1 MLRDSTQRSA
11 AKAVESLTPEDF
23 TDPGNR
29 HLFATCMRLTAPFNE
44 IDLMLELPEHSSA
57 ISAIAE
63 LHGGGLIERY
73 ISRLVQ
79 GRNHRAVRAA
89 VLGVTDSINR
99 NDDPGEAASAFVS
112 QVAATLNRRNGVMSA
127 GKATAQAMADY
138 LATDEAGPQ
147 TLPTGLEP
155 LDALLGGGF
164 ANSALYI
171 LAARPGVGKSSLAV
185 HFSIQAA
192 TRGRR
197 VAYASLEMDA
207 GELGARILTSVS
219 GQRRPPFQNF
229 YQPGHKAKL
238 ADAVRSMRDWPIRL
252 KDSPESTIDSICA
265 FVARATVEGGV
276 DLVIVDY
283 LQLVTAPGHDSRQ
296 QEVSAVSRRLKLL
309 SMEHSVP
316 VVGLSQLNRQL
327 EISGREPALS
337 DLRAS
342 GSIEQDADV
351 VLMLSR
357 SGEPGVST
365 DDILLQ
371 VAKNRNGPGGRLTL
385 AFDKTFGRWSSAPR
399 HGNVRNPY

>member
-1 MLRDSTQRSA
+1 
-11 AKAVESLTPEDF
+11 
-23 TDPGNR
+23 
-29 HLFATCMRLTAPFNE
+29 
-44 IDLMLELPEHSSA
+44 
-57 ISAIAE
+57 
-63 LHGGGLIERY
+63 
-73 ISRLVQ
+73 
-79 GRNHRAVRAA
+79 
-89 VLGVTDSINR
+89 
-99 NDDPGEAASAFVS
+99 
-112 QVAATLNRRNGVMSA
+112 
-127 GKATAQAMADY
+127 
-138 LATDEAGPQ
+138 
-147 TLPTGLEP
+147 
-155 LDALLGGGF
+155 
-164 ANSALYI
+164 
-171 LAARPGVGKSSLAV
+171 
-185 HFSIQAA
+185 
-192 TRGRR
+192 
-197 VAYASLEMDA
+197 
-207 GELGARILTSVS
+207 
-219 GQRRPPFQNF
+219 
-229 YQPGHKAKL
+229 
-238 ADAVRSMRDWPIRL
+238 MRDWPIRL

-265 FVARATVEGGV
+265 FVARETVEGGV

-337 DLRAS
+337 DLRDS

-399 HGNVRNPY
+399 NSNVRNPY